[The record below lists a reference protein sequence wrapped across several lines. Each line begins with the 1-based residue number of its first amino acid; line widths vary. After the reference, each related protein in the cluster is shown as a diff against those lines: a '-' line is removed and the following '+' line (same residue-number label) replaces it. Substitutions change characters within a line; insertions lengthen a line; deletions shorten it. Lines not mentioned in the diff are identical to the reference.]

1 MKKFLVYLFLCAIYN
16 GSIFSQT
23 LIADLYPGMNSSEP
37 MLENAEQIGSEL
49 YFTASEAGSGICLY
63 KTNGTDITRIEGDPN
78 TFQVYSILGSLGGEL
93 YYFELYLDYCK
104 LYKTSGGVGE
114 AQLLYDF
121 NVNSLVI
128 PLKISTVVDDV
139 MYFYGCEGNTGYEL
153 WRTDGTT
160 SGTYLVK
167 DIYPGTSSSLLFSTA
182 ENHPYFA
189 HLNGIIYFGAV
200 DGVNGS
206 ELWRSDGTEA
216 GTYMLKNIDTVSYEI
231 EVFGSNPSYF
241 IKFND
246 AIYFSA
252 YRSLDGRELWKTDGT
267 EAGTVLV
274 KDISPADSYPRDVAT
289 YNGYLYFVADHPT
302 HGSTVFK
309 SDGTTAGTTVLKT
322 PDSGGPSSPHKLY
335 TFKNKLFFVTSSN
348 LWSSDGT
355 AAGTIQYPAISGMS
369 TIYGKMHPTTNYL
382 YLKVYDGDTSFFI
395 YRTNGQTNG
404 MERIS
409 NPGFE
414 YLYDGS
420 FYLVNNCLI
429 LSADNGSAG
438 FEPYKICNQ
447 NSQPLGIESTS
458 DLFVEVFPNPCVDR
472 MQVNLSVDCAEL
484 EFVQILDVS
493 GVESKVNYQI
503 ENFNSISLTGLDR
516 FSSGIYFLTLA
527 TKQGHKI
534 LQKFVIQ

>member
-1 MKKFLVYLFLCAIYN
+1 MKKFLVYLFLCAFYN

-23 LIADLYPGMNSSEP
+23 LIVDLYPGVNSSEP
-37 MLENAEQIGSEL
+37 MFENAEQIGNEL

-114 AQLLYDF
+114 TQLLYDF

-160 SGTYLVK
+160 LGTYLLK

-189 HLNGIIYFGAV
+189 HSNGIIFFGAA

-206 ELWRSDGTEA
+206 ELWRSDGTEG
-216 GTYMLKNIDTVSYEI
+216 GTYMLKNLESVSHEF
-231 EVFGSNPSYF
+231 EFFGSNPSYF

-252 YRSLDGRELWKTDGT
+252 YRSEDG
-267 EAGTVLV
+267 
-274 KDISPADSYPRDVAT
+274 
-289 YNGYLYFVADHPT
+289 
-302 HGSTVFK
+302 
-309 SDGTTAGTTVLKT
+309 
-322 PDSGGPSSPHKLY
+322 
-335 TFKNKLFFVTSSN
+335 
-348 LWSSDGT
+348 
-355 AAGTIQYPAISGMS
+355 
-369 TIYGKMHPTTNYL
+369 
-382 YLKVYDGDTSFFI
+382 
-395 YRTNGQTNG
+395 
-404 MERIS
+404 
-409 NPGFE
+409 
-414 YLYDGS
+414 
-420 FYLVNNCLI
+420 
-429 LSADNGSAG
+429 
-438 FEPYKICNQ
+438 
-447 NSQPLGIESTS
+447 S